1 MAPARIRGRRGR
13 FVNAPIRLGLRANAA
28 QFALLALDNVF
39 VGMLIGSE
47 RTVVPLLGVQSFG
60 VSSMIVLLTFVVAF
74 GVVKG
79 PLNLV
84 GGHLAD
90 RIGRRRILLLGWC
103 LGLPVPWL
111 LLWAP
116 SWAWVVVANL
126 LLGANQGF
134 AWSMTVTSKIDLV
147 GGKQR
152 GLALGINEFSGYAGV
167 AIASAAT
174 GMMAA
179 SYGLRPVPFVF
190 AGLVAIAGL
199 SIALFIRETRPFAQ
213 LEHRQ
218 ADRPA
223 QTGSPGI
230 GSVFADVTWR
240 NATLRACCQAGALN
254 KFSDTAVW
262 VLVPLAM
269 AAQGFRVATIGAV
282 AGLYALVWGVA
293 QLGTGALS
301 DRIGRK
307 KPIVAGLM
315 LDAIGLGLAA
325 TAHTLAAWF
334 SAGITM
340 GIGTAL
346 LYPVLLAAVSDV
358 TPPMRRGAS
367 LGVYRLWRDGGYAIG
382 GIVIG
387 LVASRLNSKASFFTL
402 AIVLFV
408 SAALAAWWMRETH
421 PRTTPAAGVLQ

>member
-1 MAPARIRGRRGR
+1 MAPARLCGCGGR
-13 FVNAPIRLGLRANAA
+13 FVSAPIRLGLRANAG

-47 RTVVPLLGVQSFG
+47 RTVVPLLGAQSFG
-60 VSSMIVLLTFVVAF
+60 VSSMVVLLTFVVAF

-116 SWAWVVVANL
+116 SWSWIVVANL

-152 GLALGINEFSGYAGV
+152 GLALGINEFSGYLGV
-167 AIASAAT
+167 AVASAAT

-179 SYGLRPVPFVF
+179 SYGLRPAPFVF
-190 AGLVAIAGL
+190 AGVVAIAGL
-199 SIALFIRETRPFAQ
+199 LIALSIRETRPFAR
-213 LEHRQ
+213 LEQQQDDQ
-218 ADRPA
+218 AVLRAP
-223 QTGSPGI
+223 SRL
-230 GSVFADVTWR
+230 GSVFADVTWK

-282 AGLYALVWGVA
+282 AGTYALVWGVA

-307 KPIVAGLM
+307 KPIVAGL
-315 LDAIGLGLAA
+315 LLNAAGLGFAA
-325 TAHTLAAWF
+325 TAHTLVAWIL
-334 SAGITM
+334 AGITM
-340 GIGTAL
+340 GAGTAL

-358 TPPMRRGAS
+358 TPPLRRGAS

-387 LVASRLNSKASFFTL
+387 VFASHFNSEASFFAL
-402 AIVLFV
+402 AVVLSI

-421 PRTTPAAGVLQ
+421 PLATQLVGVSQ